1 MYSILICDDQPD
13 IVSALRIYLTP
24 EGYKL
29 YEASNGAQ
37 ALELVQHEEIHLVL
51 LDIMMPVMDGITA
64 TAKIRE
70 ISNVPI
76 ILLTAKSETED
87 MVLGLNVGADD
98 YITKPFVP
106 VEVLARV
113 RSQLR
118 RFAQLGSR
126 TTPESDEITIGGI
139 TLNDRT
145 KTVTVEG
152 VPAAL
157 TPTEYSIL
165 KLLMEHPG
173 KVYST
178 KALYEAVWQEAAFG
192 SESAVAV
199 HIRHLREKV
208 EINPSE
214 PRYLKV
220 VWGQGYK
227 MEGGIEK

>member
-1 MYSILICDDQPD
+1 MYNVLICDDQPD
-13 IVSALRIYLTP
+13 IVNALKIYLTP
-24 EGYKL
+24 EGYRL
-29 YEASNGAQ
+29 FEAYTGKQ
-37 ALELVQHEEIHLVL
+37 ALELVRKEDIHLVL
-51 LDIMMPVMDGITA
+51 LDVMMPEMDGITA

-70 ISNVPI
+70 ISNIPI

-118 RFAQLGSR
+118 RYAKLGSR
-126 TTPESDEITIGGI
+126 AESTEELTVGGI
-139 TLNDRT
+139 TLNDT
-145 KTVTVEG
+145 EKTVTVDGEP
-152 VPAAL
+152 VAL
-157 TPTEYSIL
+157 TPIEYSIL
-165 KLLMEHPG
+165 KLLMSNPG

-178 KALYEAVWQEAAFG
+178 KALYEAVWQEAALG
-192 SESAVAV
+192 SEGAVAV
-199 HIRHLREKV
+199 HIRHLREKI
-208 EINPSE
+208 EINPSD

-227 MEGGIEK
+227 MDGGR